1 MEIHSPML
9 SPMDHMKS
17 KHKKAKELVK
27 ELEDNVEEGTKD
39 GDYQWVEER
48 IRMIQEVLGKL

>member
-27 ELEDNVEEGTKD
+27 ELEDNVEEGRKD
-39 GDYQWVEER
+39 GDY
-48 IRMIQEVLGKL
+48 